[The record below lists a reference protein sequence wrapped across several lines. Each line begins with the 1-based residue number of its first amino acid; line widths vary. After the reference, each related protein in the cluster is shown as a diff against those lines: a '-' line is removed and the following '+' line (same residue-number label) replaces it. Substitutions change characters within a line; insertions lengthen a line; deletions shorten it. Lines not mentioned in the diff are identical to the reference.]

1 MFAGADHLAKAR
13 ELKAAS
19 KFALLDHIP
28 RNVLERKIGSRQI

>member
-1 MFAGADHLAKAR
+1 MFAGADRLAKAR

-28 RNVLERKIGSRQI
+28 RNALEMKIGSKQI